1 MRSAQLRSMRPEPL
15 AMLYQTRRATGF
27 DPYAPH
33 LFEDRVVV
41 RVWWVDLGEFREQRE
56 IRSGAELFYLVDW
69 RRLHVPIGIDPTRRR
84 QVRLAPS
91 TEGRSDQSV
100 LEFVHDVVI
109 GFAVGLRA
117 PDDPA
122 DRGRTMN
129 EHRSCREWA
138 LPARLRDRKQLRAR
152 PRTALARALENV
164 GPRVEHR
171 QEIIR

>member
-41 RVWWVDLGEFREQRE
+41 RVWWVELGEFREQRE

-69 RRLHVPIGIDPTRRR
+69 RRLHVPIGIDPSRRR
-84 QVRLAPS
+84 QVRLAPL
-91 TEGRSDQSV
+91 TERRSDQSV
-100 LEFVHDVVI
+100 LEFVHGVVI
-109 GFAVGLRA
+109 SSAVGLRA

-129 EHRSCREWA
+129 EHSARRESA
-138 LPARLRDRKQLRAR
+138 LPARLRTRQQLRAR
-152 PRTALARALENV
+152 PSRTRARGLENV
-164 GPRVEHR
+164 GPH
-171 QEIIR
+171 